1 VPFVFSNNCSTTLA
15 APITTTGQTTIV
27 LASSAHLPTLTA
39 GQTFN
44 LTLNDAATQSVFEI
58 LTVTAIAGAN
68 LTVVR
73 GQEGTAA
80 TTWLTGDF
88 AYGALTAGQLASFLT
103 TSTGFVDLTTN
114 QTIGGIKTFT
124 NAVIPSGY
132 VDLAN
137 PQTIGGIKTFS
148 SAPVMSGGSI
158 LAGSVA
164 PAALSSIVS
173 SLNTLLGALNLASSD
188 GSVTITPSGT
198 TINLAAAIAKLYI
211 NGSIVLG
218 QVHIE
223 IFSGVS
229 LGGGGSSTISFGAS
243 YTNPPAVVT
252 STNTAN
258 ANAVI
263 TAVGTTSFHIF
274 TSNAATFLI
283 LCGGI

>member
-1 VPFVFSNNCSTTLA
+1 V
-15 APITTTGQTTIV
+15 
-27 LASSAHLPTLTA
+27 
-39 GQTFN
+39 
-44 LTLNDAATQSVFEI
+44 LTLNDAATQSVFEV
-58 LTVTAIAGAN
+58 LYVTAIAGAS
-68 LTVVR
+68 LTVLR

-88 AYGALTAGQLASFLT
+88 AYASVTAAELAQFLT
-103 TSTGFVDLTTN
+103 TGAAYVDLTTN

-124 NAVIPSGY
+124 DAVLPSGY

-137 PQTIGGIKTFS
+137 PQTIAGIKTFS
-148 SAPVMSGGSI
+148 SPPAFNGSGI
-158 LAGSVA
+158 IPGSVA

-173 SLNTLLGALNLASSD
+173 SLNALLGALNLTSSD
-188 GSVTITPSGT
+188 SSVIITPSGT